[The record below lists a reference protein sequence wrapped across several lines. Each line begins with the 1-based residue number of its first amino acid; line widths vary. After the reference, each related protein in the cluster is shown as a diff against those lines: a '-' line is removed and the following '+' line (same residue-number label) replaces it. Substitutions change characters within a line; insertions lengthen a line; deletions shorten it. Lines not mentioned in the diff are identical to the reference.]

1 MFQPMEEIS
10 VREAAELLRVS
21 EKTIYRWLRQGV
33 IPSFRFQGQY
43 RFDRKELEAWARHK
57 RIGSGTAMHLAKGDD
72 EAADLYSA
80 LKRGGI
86 HYKIEGDTPSDIYR
100 NIVEFIPF
108 SPGISSSLRES
119 LVSTLIERET
129 LASTGIGQGIAV
141 PPPRHPQDWGLG
153 EPLVAVFFL
162 DHPVDFQALDG
173 KPVYVLFVLL
183 CATVKGH
190 LRMLAQVSHLLN
202 NAAMQSYLGTTPNR
216 TELFE
221 RIQHALSE

>member
-1 MFQPMEEIS
+1 M
-10 VREAAELLRVS
+10 RDAAQILKVS

-57 RIGSGTAMHLAKGDD
+57 RIGGGVTAGIGQEKE
-72 EAADLYSA
+72 EAADLLAA

-86 HYKIEGDTPSDIYR
+86 HYKIEGDTPQVIYR
-100 NIVEFIPF
+100 NIADFIPF
-108 SPGISSSLRES
+108 SPSISATLRETLATT
-119 LVSTLIERET
+119 LVERES

-141 PPPRHPQDWGLG
+141 PHPRHPQDWGMG

-162 DHPVDFQALDG
+162 DHPVEFHALDG
-173 KPVYVLFVLL
+173 DPVFVLFVLL

-190 LRMLAQVSHLLN
+190 LRLLAQVSHLVN
-202 NAAMQSYLGTTPNR
+202 NSDMQDYLRTIPSR
-216 TELFE
+216 TEFLE
-221 RIQHALSE
+221 RIQHALADQQ